1 MANFKPEN
9 MPDYIRHPL
18 IRPNAVEQRLYQLDL
33 AGKALGAPTLVV
45 LPTGMGKTIIALL
58 VIASRLEKAGG
69 KVLLLSPTKPLVEQ
83 HASFLKKVLLIP
95 EEEILTFTGSTSP
108 SARAELWEKGRV
120 IVSTPQVIENDIL
133 TKRISLEDVTHITF
147 DEAHRATGN
156 YAYTYIA
163 ERYFQLAKD
172 PLCLGITASPGSSE
186 EKIAEVCQA
195 LHIES
200 VAVKTESDRDVAP
213 YIHKKEIEWKR
224 IDLPAEMRE
233 IRDLLNK
240 VLEDR
245 YKRLE
250 DAGYPIHNSRY
261 VSKKDLLALQQKLQ
275 GELRGSPDPS
285 VYTAISIMAE
295 IMKISHA
302 VEITET
308 QGLGALRMYMER
320 LDNEAGSKNG
330 SKASKRLAEDLYFRQ
345 AVNRLKGC
353 DCEHPKMEHVKH
365 IVLDQIK
372 SSPDSRV
379 IVFANYRDTAE
390 MITTALAEIE
400 LIKPIR
406 FVGQASKYKD
416 KGLTQKQQVGIIEK
430 FKSGEYNTLIA
441 TSVAEEGLDIPS
453 TDLVLFYEPIPSEIR
468 SIQRKG
474 RTGRKH
480 EGRVVVLI
488 TRGTRDEGYYWSS
501 QSKEKKMLSNMSEL
515 QNMMPARTA
524 ESFSDI
530 PEAADGIAGTA
541 DRKEQVTLFDFGN
554 DTVKIV
560 VDQREVKSSVARELE
575 RAGVDI
581 MLRTLEVGDYIL
593 SDRVAAERKSCE
605 DFTGSLIEHKL
616 FEQISNLARAYE
628 KPVLVIE
635 GENLFNTRNLSPNA
649 IHGALSSIALDFG
662 LAVFH
667 TRDAQDTASLLKQI
681 AKREQTDEKRDVS
694 MHGKK
699 SSMMLPEQQ
708 EYIISS
714 ISDIGP
720 KAARSLLMHFGSV
733 ENVIKADYEDLLK
746 VKNIGPKTAGRIR
759 EIVSSE
765 YK

>member
-1 MANFKPEN
+1 LASFKLEN
-9 MPDYIRHPL
+9 MPEYIRHPL

-45 LPTGMGKTIIALL
+45 LPTGLGKTIIALL

-83 HASFLKKVLLIP
+83 HASFLKKVLMIP
-95 EEEILTFTGSTSP
+95 EEEVLTFTGSTSP
-108 SARAELWEKGRV
+108 SKRTELWDKGRV

-163 ERYFQLAKD
+163 EKYFQVARD

-186 EKIAEVCQA
+186 EKIAEVCKA

-200 VAVKTESDRDVAP
+200 VAIKTESDRDVVP

-224 IDLPAEMRE
+224 IDLPSEMRE
-233 IRDLLNK
+233 IRDLLCK

-245 YKRLE
+245 YKRLG
-250 DAGYPIHNSRY
+250 DAGYPLNSQKF
-261 VSKKDLLALQQKLQ
+261 VSKKDLLAIQQKLQ
-275 GELRGSPDPS
+275 GELRGTPDS
-285 VYTAISIMAE
+285 SAYAAISIMAE

-308 QGLGALRMYMER
+308 QGLGSLRMYMER
-320 LDNEAGSKNG
+320 LDNEACSKNG
-330 SKASKRLAEDLYFRQ
+330 SKASKRLAEDLYVRQ
-345 AVNRLKGC
+345 ALNRLKGC

-365 IVLDQIK
+365 IVQEQLENN
-372 SSPDSRV
+372 PDSRV

-390 MITTALAEIE
+390 MITASLSETEHVR
-400 LIKPIR
+400 PVR

-430 FKSGEYNTLIA
+430 FKAGEYNTLIA

-480 EGRVVVLI
+480 EGRVIVLI
-488 TRGTRDEGYYWSS
+488 TKGTRDEGYYWSS
-501 QSKEKKMLSNMSEL
+501 QSKERKMQSNLSEL
-515 QNMMPARTA
+515 QNMMPARGK
-524 ESFSDI
+524 ENL
-530 PEAADGIAGTA
+530 ADTMDAT
-541 DRKEQVTLFDFGN
+541 DRKEQVTLSDFGK
-554 DTVKIV
+554 DMVQVI

-575 RAGVDI
+575 KAGVDI

-593 SDRVAAERKSCE
+593 SDRIAAERKSCE
-605 DFTGSLIEHKL
+605 DFTSSLIEHKL
-616 FEQISNLARAYE
+616 FEQISNLSRAYE
-628 KPVLVIE
+628 KPVLIIE
-635 GENLFNTRNLSPNA
+635 GESLFNIRNLSPNV

-662 LAVFH
+662 VSVFH
-667 TRDAQDTASLLKQI
+667 TRDAQDTASLIKQI
-681 AKREQTDEKRDVS
+681 AKREQTDGHRDIS
-694 MHGKK
+694 LHGKK

-720 KAARSLLMHFGSV
+720 KAAKSLLTHFGSV
-733 ENVIKADYEDLLK
+733 ENVIKADYEELLK
-746 VKNIGPKTAGRIR
+746 VKNIGPKTAGKIR
-759 EIVSSE
+759 EIVASE